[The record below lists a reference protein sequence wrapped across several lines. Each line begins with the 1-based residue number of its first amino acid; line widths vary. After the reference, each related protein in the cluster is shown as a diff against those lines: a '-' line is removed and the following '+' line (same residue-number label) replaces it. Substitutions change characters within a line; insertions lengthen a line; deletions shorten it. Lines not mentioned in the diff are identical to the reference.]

1 MRSIRRITVNNLSGS
16 MIEMNVHMVSR
27 EYANLLVLI
36 GAILAI
42 LSFIFFMIDLIQSKK
57 FKKHLIPYIVTLLLG
72 AATMVYGLKIPKDK
86 IISYCANGPV
96 SIEQISAAYDI
107 IQIDGKLIR
116 LKERR

>member
-1 MRSIRRITVNNLSGS
+1 MDSFSGT
-16 MIEMNVHMVSR
+16 MIELNAHMQSR
-27 EYANLLVLI
+27 GYARAFVFL

-42 LSFIFFMIDLIQSKK
+42 LSFIFFMIDLIESKR

-72 AATMVYGLKIPKDK
+72 AAVMFYGLKIPKDR

-107 IQIDGKLIR
+107 IEIDGKLIR
-116 LKERR
+116 LKER

>member
-1 MRSIRRITVNNLSGS
+1 MNNLSGT
-16 MIEMNVHMVSR
+16 MIELNVHMQR
-27 EYANLLVLI
+27 CGYACAFVFL
-36 GAILAI
+36 GAALAI
-42 LSFIFFMIDLIQSKK
+42 ISFILFMVDLIQSKR
-57 FKKHLIPYIVTLLLG
+57 FKKYLIPYIVTLLLG

-107 IQIDGKLIR
+107 IEIDGKLIR

>member
-1 MRSIRRITVNNLSGS
+1 MNNLSGS
-16 MIEMNVHMVSR
+16 MIELNVHMQSRGYADVFVILGAVLTIVS
-27 EYANLLVLI
+27 
-36 GAILAI
+36 
-42 LSFIFFMIDLIQSKK
+42 FTFFMIDLIQSKR
-57 FKKHLIPYIVTLLLG
+57 FKKQLIPYIVTLLLG

-107 IQIDGKLIR
+107 IEIDGKLIR

>member
-1 MRSIRRITVNNLSGS
+1 MDSFSGT
-16 MIEMNVHMVSR
+16 MIELNVHMQSR
-27 EYANLLVLI
+27 GYADAFVILGL
-36 GAILAI
+36 ILAVS
-42 LSFIFFMIDLIQSKK
+42 SFMFFMLDLIQSKR

-72 AATMVYGLKIPKDK
+72 AATMVYGLRIPKDK

-107 IQIDGKLIR
+107 IEIDGKLIR

>member
-1 MRSIRRITVNNLSGS
+1 MDSFSGT
-16 MIEMNVHMVSR
+16 MIEMNVHMQSCGHARAFVI
-27 EYANLLVLI
+27 L

-42 LSFIFFMIDLIQSKK
+42 LSFILFMVDLIQSKR
-57 FKKHLIPYIVTLLLG
+57 FKKQLIPYIVTLLLG

-86 IISYCANGPV
+86 IISYCANGPI

-107 IQIDGKLIR
+107 IEIDGKLIR

>member
-1 MRSIRRITVNNLSGS
+1 MDSFSGT
-16 MIEMNVHMVSR
+16 MIEMNAHMVSR
-27 EYANLLVLI
+27 GYANAFVLL

-42 LSFIFFMIDLIQSKK
+42 LSFLFFMIDLIQSKR
-57 FKKHLIPYIVTLLLG
+57 FKKQLIPYIVTLLLG
-72 AATMVYGLKIPKDK
+72 AATMVYGLRIPKDK

-107 IQIDGKLIR
+107 IEIDGKLIR

>member
-1 MRSIRRITVNNLSGS
+1 MDSLTGA
-16 MIEMNVHMVSR
+16 MIEMNVHMQR
-27 EYANLLVLI
+27 RGYADALVLL
-36 GAILAI
+36 GVILAI
-42 LSFIFFMIDLIQSKK
+42 LSFIFFMIDLIQSKR
-57 FKKHLIPYIVTLLLG
+57 FKKQLIPYIVTILLG

-107 IQIDGKLIR
+107 IEIDGKLIK